1 MGAAAGGGRDDGDRP
16 FSDHAQPNHRGR
28 SRAHLFRVGPGRLRT
43 AAVGRRGADLRGHL
57 RHPRR
62 GAGPVDQVELS
73 VRRIPRLDA
82 RSLFGR
88 RGLSRP
94 GRVLRLHRGSAA
106 AVARAGDARRARG
119 LVPGQLRAGEGAE
132 PRLHLQDGLVPAT
145 GTGGRHGDR
154 THRRRLRALRGG
166 LPAGGRDEL
175 HRAAADP
182 RGVAAGACAATRAR
196 ARAEGRDGCEPPSRV
211 ADAVSD
217 DLFQGIAGHAQAL
230 GQLRSQ
236 VTTGRLAHAYLFVGE
251 SGLGKSTAAR
261 ALAAALL
268 PEAKLGRHPDYW
280 EDDRLKPLSINEI
293 RLLPDK
299 PPEFHELS
307 LQAFL
312 NLKPAVGT
320 RRVALLVNVGR
331 IRDQDQ
337 GVLLKTLE
345 EPHPHR
351 VIVLT
356 TPSLNPFVVLP
367 TVVSRC
373 QRVFFH
379 PVPAPEIE
387 KLLVG
392 HGIEARRAGLVAEL
406 ASGRPGWAMRR
417 ARDETVIG
425 LHQEWTRRLEEIF
438 GAPADVP
445 LHVAAQLDS
454 EQMGWRRSEG
464 DEEDPA
470 LFAIASWQIE
480 LRRRMLAARGKEQ
493 GRWARLLELS
503 YDTLGYL
510 EQNVS
515 PRLALETFLLECR
528 KAS

>member
-1 MGAAAGGGRDDGDRP
+1 MTDP
-16 FSDHAQPNHRGR
+16 FH
-28 SRAHLFRVGPGRLRT
+28 
-43 AAVGRRGADLRGHL
+43 
-57 RHPRR
+57 
-62 GAGPVDQVELS
+62 
-73 VRRIPRLDA
+73 
-82 RSLFGR
+82 
-88 RGLSRP
+88 
-94 GRVLRLHRGSAA
+94 
-106 AVARAGDARRARG
+106 
-119 LVPGQLRAGEGAE
+119 
-132 PRLHLQDGLVPAT
+132 
-145 GTGGRHGDR
+145 
-154 THRRRLRALRGG
+154 
-166 LPAGGRDEL
+166 
-175 HRAAADP
+175 
-182 RGVAAGACAATRAR
+182 GVA
-196 ARAEGRDGCEPPSRV
+196 
-211 ADAVSD
+211 
-217 DLFQGIAGHAQAL
+217 GHTQAL
-230 GQLRSQ
+230 EQLRSQ
-236 VTTGRLAHAYLFVGE
+236 VKSDRLAHAYLFVGE
-251 SGLGKSTAAR
+251 SGLGKSTTAR
-261 ALAAALL
+261 ALASALL
-268 PEAKLGRHPDYW
+268 PEAPLTRNPDYW
-280 EDDRLKPLSINEI
+280 EDDRIKPLSINEI

-312 NLKPAVGT
+312 NLKPAIGA
-320 RRVALLVNVGR
+320 RRVALVVNVGR
-331 IRDQDQ
+331 LRDQDQ

-387 KLLVG
+387 KLLAAAGV
-392 HGIEARRAGLVAEL
+392 EARRANLLSEL
-406 ASGRPGWAMRR
+406 SGGRPGWAIRR
-417 ARDETVIG
+417 ASDERVIE
-425 LHQEWTRRLEEIF
+425 LHRAWTRRLEEIF

-445 LHVAAQLDS
+445 LHVAAQLDA

-480 LRRRMLAARGKEQ
+480 LRRRMLGSRGREQ

-528 KAS
+528 RAS

>member
-1 MGAAAGGGRDDGDRP
+1 MTDP
-16 FSDHAQPNHRGR
+16 F
-28 SRAHLFRVGPGRLRT
+28 
-43 AAVGRRGADLRGHL
+43 
-57 RHPRR
+57 
-62 GAGPVDQVELS
+62 
-73 VRRIPRLDA
+73 
-82 RSLFGR
+82 
-88 RGLSRP
+88 
-94 GRVLRLHRGSAA
+94 
-106 AVARAGDARRARG
+106 
-119 LVPGQLRAGEGAE
+119 
-132 PRLHLQDGLVPAT
+132 AT
-145 GTGGRHGDR
+145 
-154 THRRRLRALRGG
+154 
-166 LPAGGRDEL
+166 
-175 HRAAADP
+175 
-182 RGVAAGACAATRAR
+182 V
-196 ARAEGRDGCEPPSRV
+196 V
-211 ADAVSD
+211 
-217 DLFQGIAGHAQAL
+217 GHAQAL
-230 GQLRSQ
+230 DQLRSQ
-236 VTTGRLAHAYLFVGE
+236 VASGRLAHAYLFVGE
-251 SGLGKSTAAR
+251 SGLGKAMTAHL
-261 ALAAALL
+261 LAAALL
-268 PEAKLGRHPDYW
+268 PEVPLTRHPDYW
-280 EDDRLKPLSINEI
+280 EDDRIKPLSINEI

-312 NLKPAVGT
+312 NLKPAVGS
-320 RRVALLVNVGR
+320 RRVAVVANVGR
-331 IRDQDQ
+331 LRDQDQ

-387 KLLVG
+387 KLLVA
-392 HGIEARRAGLVAEL
+392 HGVEARRAHLLAEL
-406 ASGRPGWAMRR
+406 SSGRPGWAMRR
-417 ARDETVIG
+417 AGDEGVIE
-425 LHQEWTRRLEEIF
+425 LHHQWTRRLEEIF

-480 LRRRMLAARGKEQ
+480 LRRRMLASRGPEQ

-528 KAS
+528 RAS